1 MHNQKGMT
9 IPSMLVV
16 GLISLLLIKAAFAVV
31 PMYWDDKM
39 LSTVLNKMQS
49 SPASQ
54 SINSPKQLKGLIEDR
69 LSSNNL
75 NISTDTAIIQPG
87 KSGLTLDW
95 KYERRANWIANID
108 IVMSFHHQAEF

>member
-1 MHNQKGMT
+1 MHKQKGMT

-87 KSGLTLDW
+87 KTGLVLDW

>member
-75 NISTDTAIIQPG
+75 NISAKSGIIQPV
-87 KSGLTLDW
+87 KDRLVLDW
-95 KYERRANWIANID
+95 KYESRGNWNTNND
-108 IVMSFHHQAEF
+108 IVRSFHHQAEF